1 MSPKIQTIPLN
12 TEREIAVRID
22 PSSMAIMLLARQC
35 GEPDYST
42 SMTLRPEEL
51 RNLGYELM
59 RQPGGYLLLA
69 AIQSGCHDAR

>member
-1 MSPKIQTIPLN
+1 MTHRIVAGKIALPLGPM
-12 TEREIAVRID
+12 TYMTQEPLGVRVVQHGRGLQVIEF
-22 PSSMAIMLLARQC
+22 
-35 GEPDYST
+35 G
-42 SMTLRPEEL
+42 PEEL